1 MSSFSGRMLC
11 VIAMFMA
18 AAVTGVAQS
27 SYDLRSPD
35 SRIELRIR
43 SADRV
48 HYDVLLNGR
57 ALLENCTLSM
67 DVEHKKLGIAPKVLD
82 AKQRSNDQIIR
93 PTIRQKFA
101 QLRDAYNELHLTM
114 DGGYA
119 VTIRAYNEGVAYRFE
134 TSLPQQQVKVYAEE
148 SNWNFPQDSIV
159 YYPQEDSFFSQRTQI
174 HATTSE
180 RDYSRLHCHAS
191 CRSGCWRRRESGDC
205 RVRCPRLSGT
215 LAKGHARHWT
225 RSYVS
230 AVSAE
235 REAGRRSRFPR
246 GRSCRLH
253 CCHFGY
259 AYVSL
264 ACGRCRREG
273 WRSDY
278 ELAGLAARKSV
289 AGSRHLLDQ
298 AGQGLMGLVERE

>member
-119 VTIRAYNEGVAYRFE
+119 VTFRAYNEGVAYRFE

-159 YYPQEDSFFSQRTQI
+159 YYPQEDSFFSHNERKYTPQHLSEI
-174 HATTSE
+174 IPAYIATLPAVVDVGGGAKVAIAESDVHDYPGLWLKGTRGTGRSEEHTSE
-180 RDYSRLHCHAS
+180 LQ
-191 CRSGCWRRRESGDC
+191 
-205 RVRCPRLSGT
+205 
-215 LAKGHARHWT
+215 
-225 RSYVS
+225 
-230 AVSAE
+230 
-235 REAGRRSRFPR
+235 SRFDLV
-246 GRSCRLH
+246 CRL
-253 CCHFGY
+253 
-259 AYVSL
+259 L
-264 ACGRCRREG
+264 IEKKKKKK
-273 WRSDY
+273 
-278 ELAGLAARKSV
+278 ERKKKKKKEKKKKKKEKV
-289 AGSRHLLDQ
+289 KRKK
-298 AGQGLMGLVERE
+298 